1 MLCQE
6 RHEISLTLISYWSIV
21 MMPPV
26 EFSTSQF
33 RAKPGKKNKGLLE
46 SLSTSWVDKNFV
58 LKIIFFPFLDID
70 LQQSPVT
77 STELK
82 ILV

>member
-1 MLCQE
+1 
-6 RHEISLTLISYWSIV
+6 

-33 RAKPGKKNKGLLE
+33 RAKPGKKIKGLLE

-58 LKIIFFPFLDID
+58 SKRIFFRFLDID

-77 STELK
+77 SRELK